1 MDGSMELSELHRTIQ
16 LRSPGLNALHDE
28 KPRSRGARRCAS
40 ICHSPCASL
49 ADPPKLPPRRSRL
62 GLRMRVGA
70 SSTCRRPTPSGHPP
84 GSQARG
90 RDALRTLFRAAPALG
105 IAVVRRDHL
114 LFAPQVHNQGLATSI
129 SILVKPMGQ
138 KGRELPSQ
146 VAGGYTSGR
155 RAGGGA
161 GAQAHFPGDPEGE
174 EAGRVAAIHC

>member
-1 MDGSMELSELHRTIQ
+1 M
-16 LRSPGLNALHDE
+16 N
-28 KPRSRGARRCAS
+28 
-40 ICHSPCASL
+40 SL
-49 ADPPKLPPRRSRL
+49 AHRAAVRRAGDDTVLTVGTATGQKRYNRRRGRQYTTNTHRPSHSVPPVPVTDHAMVKMPPPYAIREQDSVYTTAWVC
-62 GLRMRVGA
+62 GWELRGHAGV
-70 SSTCRRPTPSGHPP
+70 PPPPSGHPP

-155 RAGGGA
+155 CVGWGA
-161 GAQAHFPGDPEGE
+161 GAQ
-174 EAGRVAAIHC
+174 

>member
-1 MDGSMELSELHRTIQ
+1 MLNRGLTYTLVEAQARGEL
-16 LRSPGLNALHDE
+16 ALF
-28 KPRSRGARRCAS
+28 
-40 ICHSPCASL
+40 CHSPCASL

-62 GLRMRVGA
+62 GLRMRLGP
-70 SSTCRRPTPSGHPP
+70 SRTCRCPTPSGHPP

-114 LFAPQVHNQGLATSI
+114 LFAPQVHNQGLATSV
-129 SILVKPMGQ
+129 SIMVKPIGQ
-138 KGRELPSQ
+138 KWRERPSQ

-161 GAQAHFPGDPEGE
+161 DAQ
-174 EAGRVAAIHC
+174 

>member
-1 MDGSMELSELHRTIQ
+1 MQYHDG
-16 LRSPGLNALHDE
+16 
-28 KPRSRGARRCAS
+28 RRCLRWVLKKVP
-40 ICHSPCASL
+40 SPCAVL
-49 ADPPKLPPRRSRL
+49 ADPAKLSRRRSRL
-62 GLRMRVGA
+62 GLRMRLGA
-70 SSTCRRPTPSGHPP
+70 SRTCRCPTPSGHLP

-105 IAVVRRDHL
+105 MAVVRRDHL
-114 LFAPQVHNQGLATSI
+114 LFAPQVHNQGLATSV
-129 SILVKPMGQ
+129 SIMMKPMGQ
-138 KGRELPSQ
+138 NWSELPSQ